1 MCLLNSVGITV
12 PTTTVMPTGG
22 GGSECFYEGSI
33 MSYFNYTFRGQL
45 NQYEGEFEVCIGGLY
60 GSVCDIG
67 WDQAAAEAV
76 CRDQFGSRY
85 GE

>member
-1 MCLLNSVGITV
+1 M

-33 MSYFNYTFRGQL
+33 MSYFNYTSRGL
-45 NQYEGEFEVCIGGLY
+45 LSQYEGEFEVCIGGLY

-67 WDQAAAEAV
+67 WDQTAAQAV
-76 CRDQFGSRY
+76 CRDQYGSRY